1 MRIKRLEL
9 KNFKRFT
16 DLVIENIPETAKL
29 VLLIGANG
37 SGKSSVF
44 DAFELMNTISRQD
57 DIYSY
62 EYYRKNKNDRFNV
75 YIEVEANNEHQIY
88 STNESNINGLHKPDA
103 FYGRTSFRQISK
115 FVRTSLGQ
123 SNAVDTARDTDRPR
137 AFIEQDNRFENDVEK
152 ISEQIVREIF
162 RDKVS
167 AQEITQ
173 SYIYPIN
180 HALENIFK
188 GNSATTLSL
197 LEIIP
202 PLDGNIAQITFKK
215 GNSEIHYNYLSAG
228 EKEVINILMNL
239 LVRKNQFKDTIYFFD
254 EMDLHLNT
262 ALQEALLKEITENWI
277 PENCQLWTASHSLGF
292 IKYANE
298 SPNACIIDFDNYD
311 FDQIQ
316 VLNPQP
322 KDNLEVFEIAVERGF
337 IDKLLKGKTIVYA
350 ENQNAPIYNN
360 LLIKD
365 TVFFKAIDKKDAFFK
380 ARELQHVGLIDRDYL
395 TDEEVTELKIDYPFL
410 KILPYYSFENLIYH
424 PDNLEEYYQKLG
436 NNDFSKKDYTA
447 SILAEK
453 EKNREDIIFGIG
465 QARSGYPFYK
475 ENQKDKKLKDFQ
487 ENSRS
492 IIEILRSAEFE
503 VFYKVFPMK
512 DYAKQIPARH
522 SAKPNDLAKTQW
534 FKRKIEEAL
543 Q

>member
-1 MRIKRLEL
+1 MKIKRLEL

-29 VLLIGANG
+29 VLLIGTNG

-44 DAFELMNTISRQD
+44 DAFEHTNSLSKQD
-57 DIYSY
+57 GIYHY
-62 EYYRKNKNDRFNV
+62 DYYRKNKSENIIVKIDVETNDKS
-75 YIEVEANNEHQIY
+75 HIY
-88 STNESNINGLHKPDA
+88 STNEININRLHKPDA

-115 FVRTSLGQ
+115 FIRTSLGQ

-137 AFIEQDNRFENDVEK
+137 AFIEQDNRFENDIEK

-180 HALENIFK
+180 RALENIFK

-311 FDQIQ
+311 FDQAQ
-316 VLNPQP
+316 VLLPQP
-322 KDNLEVFEIAVERGF
+322 KNNLEVFEIAVERGF
-337 IDKLLKGKTIVYA
+337 IDRLLKGKTIVYA

-365 TVFFKAIDKKDAFFK
+365 TVFFKAIDKSDVFHK
-380 ARELQHVGLIDRDYL
+380 AKNFNQLGLIDRDYL
-395 TDEEVTELKIDYPFL
+395 TDEEITELKKAYSFL
-410 KILPYYSFENLIYH
+410 KILPYYCFENLLYH
-424 PDNLEEYYQKLG
+424 PDNLEEYYISVGNTFDKKAYTEAILEVKRQVEKDIILGIISARASYPFFKENESSEKLKKFRE
-436 NNDFSKKDYTA
+436 NARQVKEMIDSNDF
-447 SILAEK
+447 E
-453 EKNREDIIFGIG
+453 E
-465 QARSGYPFYK
+465 
-475 ENQKDKKLKDFQ
+475 
-487 ENSRS
+487 
-492 IIEILRSAEFE
+492 
-503 VFYKVFPMK
+503 FYKVFSAK
-512 DYAKQIPARH
+512 DYGRQLPQRQNIP
-522 SAKPNDLAKTQW
+522 KTDLTKTQW
-534 FKRKIEEAL
+534 FRNKIEEAL
-543 Q
+543 L